1 MSLKEIKARIAS
13 VRNTR
18 KITSAMKMVSSVK
31 LRKAQQAAMSAVPY
45 VEQLDNIMVHLM
57 QTPSVC
63 DNVLLTG
70 HDSVKSAAIVAFSS
84 DSSLCGGFNSNIIKA
99 SLKTADALSREGLD
113 ITVYT
118 VGQKVTDAFAKT
130 SYRVCTDY
138 KDLIEK
144 REYST
149 AAKLCDTLVGMYQEG
164 TTDKVILV
172 YTHFKSAGSQQIVNE
187 TLLPIPA
194 KTSTEESVMGT
205 DFILEPSADELME
218 TLLPKVLRMK
228 VHTAVLD
235 SYASEQAA
243 RVMAMQMATDNADK
257 LAGELTMQYNKQR
270 QQAITNELLDLAG
283 GSQNQ

>member
-13 VRNTR
+13 VKNTR

-31 LRKAQQAAMSAVPY
+31 LRKAQQSAMSAVPY
-45 VEQLDNIMVHLM
+45 VEQLDHIMMHLM

-63 DNVLLTG
+63 DNVLLKG
-70 HDSVKSAAIVAFSS
+70 HDSVKTAAVVAFSS
-84 DSSLCGGFNSNIIKA
+84 DTSLCGGFNSNIIKA
-99 SLKTADALSREGLD
+99 SLKAVDALSKEGID
-113 ITVYT
+113 VTVYT
-118 VGQKVTDAFAKT
+118 IGHKVTDAFAKT
-130 SYRVCTDY
+130 SFKRCTDY
-138 KDLIEK
+138 KNLIEG
-144 REYST
+144 REYS
-149 AAKLCDTLVGMYQEG
+149 AAAGLCDSLVAQYLEG
-164 TTDKVILV
+164 KIDKVVLV
-172 YTHFKSAGSQQIVNE
+172 YTHFKSAGSQQIVKE
-187 TLLPIPA
+187 TLLPIPVDA
-194 KTSTEESVMGT
+194 ANVDSSMGT
-205 DFILEPSADELME
+205 DYILEPSAQELMD